1 MRRKALLATITAKDE
16 GPLID
21 NYNYLTIVALEDGL
35 TASLSKNACE
45 YCIDFDD
52 NWMPLDAGVNT
63 QSINTGHKLSFRG
76 QLNSNNGIGT
86 FTINKRCN
94 IQGNCMSMLFGAGA
108 STSTTINRSYAF
120 SGLFKNCSTIV
131 RVSSTFLPATTL
143 KERCYHNMFSGCTSL
158 ISAPKLPATS
168 LAIECYLSMFSGC
181 TRLTSAPELP
191 ATNLESGCYNS
202 MFYECAS
209 LTSAPKLPAMTLANS
224 CYSSMF
230 YGCSSLTT
238 APELPAMTLA
248 QSCYGSMFYSC
259 PKLKNPPALPATSL
273 SPYCYGYMFTGCTS
287 LTVAPELP
295 ATTLA
300 SYCYYYMFRNCI
312 NLENAPILPATTLAT
327 YCYNYMFVG
336 CRKLNYI
343 KMLATNISASQCLS
357 NWVSGVASTGTFVKN
372 PDATW
377 EVYGNSGIPNGWTVK
392 FDGEE
397 ENNTF
402 EFPIYLEIDEYD
414 FNTGGGANGYINN
427 SKSPDFYSNLYSYL
441 IQILKTYG
449 DAYIGGWNLPN
460 ILDYGIEIYVH
471 KSTGWVLIEEIDYYE
486 SDNAIYG
493 WCWSDYCE
501 ISFSNAAYIKWFD
514 KL

>member
-1 MRRKALLATITAKDE
+1 MIRRRALLAANTATDINK
-16 GPLID
+16 PLID
-21 NYNYLTIVALEDGL
+21 IDNYLTIVALEDGL

-45 YCIDFDD
+45 YCIDGNG
-52 NWMPLDAGVNT
+52 NWLSLAAGTTT
-63 QSINTGHKLSFRG
+63 QSINTGQTLSFRG
-76 QLNSNNGIGT
+76 YLVPNYSGIGK
-86 FTINKRCN
+86 FTINKKCN
-94 IQGNCMSMLFGAGA
+94 LAGNCMSLLFGDEAA
-108 STSTTINRSYAF
+108 SNFSLKGKDYAF
-120 SGLFKNCSTIV
+120 YQLFNWCSSIV
-131 RVSSTFLPATTL
+131 EVCIGFLPATTL
-143 KERCYHNMFSGCTSL
+143 SYYCYD
-158 ISAPKLPATS
+158 
-168 LAIECYLSMFSGC
+168 
-181 TRLTSAPELP
+181 
-191 ATNLESGCYNS
+191 
-202 MFYECAS
+202 
-209 LTSAPKLPAMTLANS
+209 
-224 CYSSMF
+224 SMF
-230 YGCSSLTT
+230 YGCSNLTT
-238 APELPAMTLA
+238 APELPATDLK
-248 QSCYGSMFYSC
+248 SYCYTSMFRSC
-259 PKLKNPPALPATSL
+259 GLTTPP
-273 SPYCYGYMFTGCTS
+273 
-287 LTVAPELP
+287 VLP

-300 SYCYYYMFRNCI
+300 QGCYLRMFYGCSKMSQAPALLAEVLFPNC
-312 NLENAPILPATTLAT
+312 
-327 YCYNYMFVG
+327 YQWMF
-336 CRKLNYI
+336 CECTKLNYI
-343 KMLATNISASQCLS
+343 KMLATDISATNCLS
-357 NWVSGVASTGTFVKN
+357 NWASNVASTGIFVKN